1 MNHIARSENKITMN
15 EIEKTIYE
23 LESSLLQPEVRSSLA
38 KLNELL
44 ADDFMEF
51 GSSGLMYNK
60 QNVLERLP
68 SNTDKITYTIENFE
82 VKVLSE
88 SIIFATFKTDKVTNN
103 EDKIISLRSS
113 LWRKEGE
120 IWKIFFHQGTP
131 IK

>member
-1 MNHIARSENKITMN
+1 MN
-15 EIEKTIYE
+15 EIEKIIYE
-23 LESSLLQPEVRSSLA
+23 LESSLLQPEVRSSFA

-88 SIIFATFKTDKVTNN
+88 SIILATFKTDKVTNN

-113 LWRKEGE
+113 LWRKEDGE
-120 IWKIFFHQGTP
+120 WRIFFHQGTP